1 MPKPILVKVAN
12 TSEKSKIMRKRKPMK
27 MQNIRSVPMR
37 QRAEEKLLKMF
48 PNHTQ
53 NVTQKLSDNE

>member
-27 MQNIRSVPMR
+27 MQNIRSVTMR